1 MAARAAKAIAK
12 GGYRRIGMDHFVL
25 PDDELSKALD
35 THQLHRNFQ
44 GYCTLRTTGQVYA
57 FGATGIS
64 QLDDAYCQNTKDIN
78 EYIETINNGH
88 LPVAHGY
95 KLNEKEKVMREISES
110 LMCNYYLDWNVL
122 SKEINMAVSELK
134 ACTNYDED
142 KLKEMAADGLINRS
156 GNIIAMAEMGSPFVR
171 NVVAALD
178 PLMVNTDRK
187 FSKPI

>member
-1 MAARAAKAIAK
+1 
-12 GGYRRIGMDHFVL
+12 
-25 PDDELSKALD
+25 
-35 THQLHRNFQ
+35 
-44 GYCTLRTTGQVYA
+44 
-57 FGATGIS
+57 
-64 QLDDAYCQNTKDIN
+64 
-78 EYIETINNGH
+78 
-88 LPVAHGY
+88 
-95 KLNEKEKVMREISES
+95 MREISES

-122 SKEINMAVSELK
+122 SKETNMSISELK